1 MIIPTK
7 EILINIVRQQ
17 GYPYDSV
24 KGENLY
30 LNLSPLTEGD
40 WTGPEVKTF
49 LMNLRDM
56 VFPSLDVPEILR
68 QLEIL

>member
-30 LNLSPLTEGD
+30 LNLLPLTEGE
-40 WTGPEVKTF
+40 WTGQEVKDF
-49 LMNLRDM
+49 LMNLRERISPD
-56 VFPSLDVPEILR
+56 LDVPEILR
-68 QLEIL
+68 QLDIL